1 MKPAILDTDILLD
14 ILNGRPARVQEYAR
28 RYRETYL
35 RYTITAVTIAELAR
49 GLGRQGNGHEWLDQI
64 LAQVEVLPLDS
75 TAARLAGQIYG
86 ELERIGQG
94 IGWAD
99 CLIAGIALSLLPY
112 SAAGY
117 DPNSTT
123 SRAKRSNSSSDALT
137 VSSCRCPCRSI

>member
-99 CLIAGIALSLLPY
+99 CLIAGIALSLERVLVTGNIRHFTRIIAIGYPLDVINWRE
-112 SAAGY
+112 AGAG
-117 DPNSTT
+117 S
-123 SRAKRSNSSSDALT
+123 
-137 VSSCRCPCRSI
+137 